1 MPCMRRPLV
10 RPLPRVSFETAA
22 SALSGDPGFVATDDS
37 RNPGRRISVVASC
50 PSSTLSF
57 TGAFVTLDGRTA
69 IDSPRTALASFL
81 SRAAAFRR
89 DPYLPFS
96 GGAIGYVGFEGMR
109 ALSGFAPAKGFSRFP
124 QCRFGIYDTA
134 AFFDHAEGT
143 SFVVSAGEEAQEKAE
158 ELSRRLEGASTW
170 QGQDENARRPENFCS
185 EGVRFVPDDA
195 AFGRLLSDA
204 RDWLRSEKLSRLH
217 LTRQAFTP
225 SCGRSLVEDFL
236 AEGKPGFASL
246 LITHEGA
253 AAVAS
258 SREPLAAEGKKADPV
273 ESFLSSLP
281 CASAAGEP
289 FEEAMAFVT
298 NHEEEHRR
306 FYGGAFGTADA
317 RGFDFQT
324 ITRTCCDADGAIATI
339 AGLDVTA
346 AMTTHD
352 VRERMNGLLTAGF

>member
-1 MPCMRRPLV
+1 MRRPLV

-143 SFVVSAGEEAQEKAE
+143 SFVVSAGERAEEKAE
-158 ELSRRLEGASTW
+158 ELSRRLEGARPW
-170 QGQDENARRPENFCS
+170 QGPKGGARNPEDICA

-195 AFGRLLSDA
+195 SFGRLLSDA

-225 SCGRSLVEDFL
+225 SCGSSLVEDFL
-236 AEGKPGFASL
+236 AEGKPGFVSML
-246 LITHEGA
+246 VTHEGA

-258 SREPLAAEGKKADPV
+258 SREPLTAKGRKADPV

-306 FYGGAFGTADA
+306 FHGGAFGTSDA
-317 RGFDFQT
+317 SGFSFHR
-324 ITRTCCDADGAIATI
+324 ISFSSFDADGAVATI
-339 AGLDVTA
+339 AGVDVTA
-346 AMTTHD
+346 AMTAND
-352 VRERMNGLLTAGF
+352 VRERMDELLRPT

>member
-1 MPCMRRPLV
+1 MPCMKRPLV

-22 SALSGDPGFVATDDS
+22 FALSGDPGFVATDDS
-37 RNPGRRISVVASC
+37 RNPGRRFSVVASC

-143 SFVVSAGEEAQEKAE
+143 SFVVSAGEKAEEKAE
-158 ELSRRLEGASTW
+158 ELSRRLEGARPW
-170 QGQDENARRPENFCS
+170 QGPDGNARRPEGLCS
-185 EGVRFVPDDA
+185 DGVRFVPDDA

-236 AEGKPGFASL
+236 AEGKPGFSSL

-258 SREPLAAEGKKADPV
+258 SREPLAAGGKKADPV

-281 CASAAGEP
+281 FSGTAGEP

-306 FYGGAFGTADA
+306 FHGGAFGTADA
-317 RGFDFQT
+317 SGFSFHR
-324 ITRTCCDADGAIATI
+324 ISFSSFDADGA
-339 AGLDVTA
+339 VA
-346 AMTTHD
+346 A
-352 VRERMNGLLTAGF
+352 TAGVDMTADCDPSSVKAAIEELLFS

>member
-1 MPCMRRPLV
+1 MKRPLV
-10 RPLPRVSFETAA
+10 RPLSRVSFETAA
-22 SALSGDPGFVATDDS
+22 FALSRDPGFVATDDS
-37 RNPGRRISVVASC
+37 KNPRRRISVVASR

-109 ALSGFAPAKGFSRFP
+109 ALAGFAPAKGFSRFP

-143 SFVVSAGEEAQEKAE
+143 SFVVSAGEGAEEKAL
-158 ELSRRLEGASTW
+158 ELSQRLEEARPW
-170 QGQDENARRPENFCS
+170 QGRKADSLRPECICA

-195 AFGRLLSDA
+195 SFGRLLSDA

-225 SCGRSLVEDFL
+225 SSGDSLLDGFL
-236 AEGKPGFASL
+236 AEGKPG
-246 LITHEGA
+246 LISMLVTHEGA
-253 AAVAS
+253 AALAS
-258 SREPLAAEGKKADPV
+258 SREALAAKGKKADPV

-281 CASAAGEP
+281 FSGATGEP
-289 FEEAMAFVT
+289 FEDAMAFVA

-306 FYGGAFGTADA
+306 FHGGAFGTADA
-317 RGFDFQT
+317 SGFSFHR
-324 ITRTCCDADGAIATI
+324 ISLSSFDADGAVAK
-339 AGLDVTA
+339 
-346 AMTTHD
+346 
-352 VRERMNGLLTAGF
+352 TAGADMTADLEPSAVKAAIDELLLS